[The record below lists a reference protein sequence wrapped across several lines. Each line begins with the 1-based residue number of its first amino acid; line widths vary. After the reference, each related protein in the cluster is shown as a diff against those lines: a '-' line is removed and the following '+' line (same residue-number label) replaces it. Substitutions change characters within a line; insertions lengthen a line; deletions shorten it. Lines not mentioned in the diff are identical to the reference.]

1 MTDIFHH
8 KSFPASKPPC
18 NCVIVTHQY
27 AYQQI
32 PFLKLTHA
40 GICKCLVTQVIEVL
54 KYIGERIGNKEWPLI
69 RSKRSTKRR
78 VLSAHTWVLLL
89 LTYVRLGGGV
99 ELLFEAGR
107 WWVVFPRGSR
117 GRWRQRELNSRE
129 VSWED
134 NLLPER
140 QPTTSTP
147 SPAFHLLERAD
158 KHRTSCL
165 PLHKTPSKNLPE
177 PKADTPK
184 QELAYVYSNTHT
196 HTQAHGCRN
205 KQRQSETKQMS
216 GKESL

>member
-1 MTDIFHH
+1 MSDLEEVL
-8 KSFPASKPPC
+8 S
-18 NCVIVTHQY
+18 Y
-27 AYQQI
+27 
-32 PFLKLTHA
+32 FLK
-40 GICKCLVTQVIEVL
+40 QDS
-54 KYIGERIGNKEWPLI
+54 GEWCSP
-69 RSKRSTKRR
+69 
-78 VLSAHTWVLLL
+78 VAH
-89 LTYVRLGGGV
+89 
-99 ELLFEAGR
+99 EE
-107 WWVVFPRGSR
+107 
-117 GRWRQRELNSRE
+117 RWRQRELNSWE

-165 PLHKTPSKNLPE
+165 PLHKTPSKHLPE

-196 HTQAHGCRN
+196 HTCTQAHGCRN

-216 GKESL
+216 EKESL